1 MSPRSR
7 SRSTSERRSYSRS
20 PGRHNSRR
28 KCYSHCRCDSRSR
41 SSSRQ
46 PPSPP
51 SLPPGRHSGRYS
63 HDSRSCSRSIT
74 PPRHHRRYSSR
85 RHGSTS
91 RSRSRS
97 YSRSR
102 SPSRSSYERGKRNNR
117 VSKSLVFK
125 YHCFKRFKFRK
136 IFQEKPSPSRCI
148 GVFGLNVSTTQH
160 KIREIFSRYGNIER
174 IQVVID
180 AQTGHSRGFCFIY
193 YEKLAD
199 AKLAREYCCGL
210 EVDGRRIRV
219 DYSITERPHTPTPG
233 VYKGRSRKST
243 RDKYRSRSRKHTPS
257 PSSISHHR
265 RRYERTPSCSYS
277 PR

>member
-1 MSPRSR
+1 MSPHSR
-7 SRSTSERRSYSRS
+7 SRSISERCSYSLS
-20 PGRHNSRR
+20 PGRHNCRR
-28 KCYSHCRCDSRSR
+28 KSCSHYRYDSRSR

-46 PPSPP
+46 PPSPS

-74 PPRHHRRYSSR
+74 PPRHHRRYSNR

-117 VSKSLVFK
+117 
-125 YHCFKRFKFRK
+125 
-136 IFQEKPSPSRCI
+136 EKPSPSRCI
-148 GVFGLNVSTTQH
+148 GVFGLNVSTTQQ

-233 VYKGRSRKST
+233 VYKGRSRKSL

-277 PR
+277 PRRPRY

>member
-1 MSPRSR
+1 MRPRSR
-7 SRSTSERRSYSRS
+7 SRSISERRSYSRS

-28 KCYSHCRCDSRSR
+28 KSYSHYRYDSRSR

-74 PPRHHRRYSSR
+74 PPRHHRRYSNR

-97 YSRSR
+97 YSHSR

-117 VSKSLVFK
+117 
-125 YHCFKRFKFRK
+125 
-136 IFQEKPSPSRCI
+136 EKPSPSRCI

-233 VYKGRSRKST
+233 VYKGRSRKSI

-257 PSSISHHR
+257 PCPISHHR

-277 PR
+277 PRRPRY

>member
-1 MSPRSR
+1 MSPRSH
-7 SRSTSERRSYSRS
+7 SRSVSERRSYSRS
-20 PGRHNSRR
+20 SDRRSNRR
-28 KCYSHCRCDSRSR
+28 KSYSHYRYDSRSR

-63 HDSRSCSRSIT
+63 HDSFSRSMT
-74 PPRHHRRYSSR
+74 PPRHHRRYSSSR
-85 RHGSTS
+85 RHESTS

-102 SPSRSSYERGKRNNR
+102 SPSRSSYGRGKRDDR
-117 VSKSLVFK
+117 
-125 YHCFKRFKFRK
+125 
-136 IFQEKPSPSRCI
+136 EKPSPSRCI
-148 GVFGLNVSTTQH
+148 GVFGLNIATTQK
-160 KIREIFSRYGNIER
+160 KIREIFSRYGNIDR
-174 IQVVID
+174 IQVVTD

-233 VYKGRSRKST
+233 IYKGRSRKSV
-243 RDKYRSRSRKHTPS
+243 RDKYRSRLRRHS
-257 PSSISHHR
+257 PSASPSRTSHHR
-265 RRYERTPSCSYS
+265 RRHERTPSCSYS
-277 PR
+277 PRRPRY